1 MDQFEVRRPRRKPV
15 QDAARSWGFDEPSPF
30 RVGYTPS
37 TRGKFDIYLYGEIES
52 PTQFVGAI
60 DALASASEGDV
71 VVIHLSTNG
80 GSTDATDTFVQA
92 MRECQGRV
100 IVKATGGV
108 HSAGT
113 IILLA
118 ANEFTLSENFNSL
131 IHNGSYGLGGKSS
144 DVKAQ
149 AAFTEKYMERTAR
162 DTYEGFLTPEEIQ
175 QMIDGKD
182 FWLGPEEWMER
193 HAKREE
199 FLRAKYGE
207 DESEENSDEGGPEG
221 VDDDEDLF

>member
-1 MDQFEVRRPRRKPV
+1 MKGSMEQFEGKRRP
-15 QDAARSWGFDEPSPF
+15 GYDEPAPF

-37 TRGKFDIYLYGEIES
+37 SRGRFDIYLYDEIVS
-52 PTQFVGAI
+52 ATQFTAAI
-60 DALASASEGDV
+60 DAMMQASEGDV

-80 GSTDATDTFVQA
+80 GSMDATDTFIQA
-92 MRECQGRV
+92 MRECQARV
-100 IVKATGGV
+100 IVKASGGV

-113 IILLA
+113 MILLNA
-118 ANEFTLSENFNSL
+118 SEFTLSENFNSL
-131 IHNGSYGLGGKSS
+131 IHNGSYGLGGKAS

-149 AAFTEKYMERTAR
+149 AAFTEKFMDKTAR
-162 DTYEGFLTPEEIQ
+162 ASYEGFLTPEEIQ

-199 FLRAKYGE
+199 YLREKYREETG
-207 DESEENSDEGGPEG
+207 EENFEEG
-221 VDDDEDLF
+221 VDDEDYLA